1 MIKIPF
7 FLAEVL
13 FALCWLL
20 LRAAVWLRQK
30 RVDWKREVMLLL
42 MAVNLAV
49 ILRFVFFPM
58 ERVNGQVQPLLFDA
72 SAVWPFR
79 LNPVPF
85 VNLKLYSSKRNL
97 LLNVIG
103 NVTMFIPTGI
113 ILPILY
119 RKLDRLWKVVG
130 VGALMS
136 LGIEILQL
144 PFFGRTSDADDL
156 VQNSC
161 GVLIG
166 YGIYALVRRCLR
178 TGEAARND
186 GSTVPEDRPEGSTP

>member
-1 MIKIPF
+1 MIEIPF
-7 FLAEVL
+7 LLAECL

-20 LRAAVWLRQK
+20 LRAAVWHRQK
-30 RVDWKREVMLLL
+30 QIDWKREALLLL

-58 ERVNGQVQPLLFDA
+58 ARVDGRVQPLLFDPA
-72 SAVWPFR
+72 RVWPLR

-85 VNLKLYSSKRNL
+85 VNLKLYTSKRNL
-97 LLNVIG
+97 LLNVLG
-103 NVTMFIPTGI
+103 NVAMFIPTGI
-113 ILPILY
+113 ILPLLY

-144 PFFGRTSDADDL
+144 PFFGRTTDADDL
-156 VQNSC
+156 VQNTC

-166 YGIYALVRRCLR
+166 YGICALVRRCFQSGR
-178 TGEAARND
+178 RVRKKPD
-186 GSTVPEDRPEGSTP
+186 SRS

>member
-1 MIKIPF
+1 MIEIPF
-7 FLAEVL
+7 LLAEYL

-20 LRAAVWLRQK
+20 LRAAVWHRQK
-30 RVDWKREVMLLL
+30 QIDWKRECMLLL

-58 ERVNGQVQPLLFDA
+58 ARVDGRVQPLLFDPA
-72 SAVWPFR
+72 RVWPFR

-85 VNLKLYSSKRNL
+85 VNLKLYTSKRNL
-97 LLNVIG
+97 LLNVLG
-103 NVTMFIPTGI
+103 NVAMFIPTGI
-113 ILPILY
+113 ILPLLY

-144 PFFGRTSDADDL
+144 PFFGRTTDADDL
-156 VQNSC
+156 VQNTC

-166 YGIYALVRRCLR
+166 YGICALVRRCFQSGR
-178 TGEAARND
+178 R
-186 GSTVPEDRPEGSTP
+186 DRKKPDSRS